1 MAMSKLKYI
10 KDNLDNIAKWIE
22 DGLFENQIF
31 PKLGMSKPT
40 WEKYKKECPELK
52 DVLERSRETRNAILV
67 PELENLMLKRAR
79 GYIDEE
85 AVVEEVSRLNE
96 DGELVV
102 SKKVIKKSI
111 PPDVGA
117 IQICLKNFTRNSKD
131 PWTDNPQGDKLRK
144 QKQEL
149 EQKIAEEKMNGW

>member
-1 MAMSKLKYI
+1 MAVSKLKYI
-10 KDNLDNIAKWIE
+10 KDNLGNIAKWIE
-22 DGLFENQIF
+22 DGLFENQIY
-31 PKLGMSKPT
+31 PRLGMSKPT
-40 WEKYKKECPELK
+40 WEKYKKECAELR
-52 DVLERSRETRNAILV
+52 DVLERSRETRNMRLI

-79 GYIDEE
+79 GYVDEE
-85 AVVEEVSRLNE
+85 AVVEEITRLNE
-96 DGELVV
+96 EGEMVV

-117 IQICLKNFTRNSKD
+117 IQICLKNFTRDAEK

-149 EQKIAEEKMNGW
+149 EEKMAEEKRNGW